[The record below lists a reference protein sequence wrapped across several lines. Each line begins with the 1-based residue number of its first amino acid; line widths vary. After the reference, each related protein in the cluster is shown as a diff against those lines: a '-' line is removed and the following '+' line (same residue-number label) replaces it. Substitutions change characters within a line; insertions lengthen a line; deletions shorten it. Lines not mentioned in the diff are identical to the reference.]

1 MESYCDLDQSLK
13 KLFVFRRGLAPD
25 VFQRFVGV
33 KEFGLIERGN
43 SLQIFFGI
51 HSSFWH
57 SAQAD
62 IATRHRK
69 LCLYELATARKCRSA
84 N

>member
-33 KEFGLIERGN
+33 KEFSLIE
-43 SLQIFFGI
+43 
-51 HSSFWH
+51 
-57 SAQAD
+57 
-62 IATRHRK
+62 
-69 LCLYELATARKCRSA
+69 
-84 N
+84 